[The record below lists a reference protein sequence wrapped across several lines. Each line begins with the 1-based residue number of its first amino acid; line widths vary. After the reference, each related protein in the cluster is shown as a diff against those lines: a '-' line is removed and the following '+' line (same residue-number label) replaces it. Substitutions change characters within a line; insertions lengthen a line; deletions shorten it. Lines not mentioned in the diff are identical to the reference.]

1 MKKPLISTLLAIFII
16 LSATAALALPARAT
30 ELTVAREGGYKTIH
44 EAVNAAN
51 PGDTITVSPGTFA
64 ENVLVD
70 KPLTIRSSSGASLT
84 TIEAAVPAKDVF
96 LLTGTDIRIEGFTIV
111 GKMGSSGVKLDHAS
125 RCVISNNIIYNNIR
139 AVYLYAATDSD
150 VSDNNVSNNGYGVY
164 LDGSSDNTVLNN
176 VALYERGMPDGS
188 ALGDGIF
195 MNRSPHNIIAQNV
208 LSNNRMFGISL
219 WDSAENTIQN
229 NTISA
234 NGRFGIRLRSSSN
247 NTLIFNTIR
256 ATTQDG
262 IYIGYSWG
270 NKICLNNFMNNPNNI
285 NNPQG
290 NIVDSPQQLAYT
302 YNGRDCVGHMGN
314 YYSDYRGTDRNGNG
328 IGDTVYP
335 IGDGH
340 PLVKPVEQY
349 GTIRDESGSTSVAAV
364 SNVSTAHNS
373 SQQSDPQNGTKV
385 TTLGLEAEYAILG
398 VAIAAS
404 IAAIAFFVSKR
415 NRLE

>member
-1 MKKPLISTLLAIFII
+1 MKKPLISTLLATLII
-16 LSATAALALPARAT
+16 LSATVALVLPTRAT
-30 ELTVAREGGYKTIH
+30 DLTVAREGGYRTIH
-44 EAVNAAN
+44 EAVSAAN
-51 PGDTITVSPGTFA
+51 PGDTITVSPGTFV

-84 TIEAAVPAKDVF
+84 TVQAAVPGKDVF
-96 LLTGTDIRIEGFTIV
+96 LLTGTDIRIEGLTIV
-111 GKMGSSGVKLDHAS
+111 GKMGSSGIKLDHAS
-125 RCVISNNIIYNNIR
+125 RCVVSNNIIYNNIR
-139 AVYLYAATDSD
+139 AVYLCGATNSD

-176 VALYERGMPDGS
+176 VAMYEKGMPDGS

-195 MNRSPHNIIAQNV
+195 MNRSPRNTIAQNV
-208 LSNNRMFGISL
+208 LSNNHMFGISL
-219 WDSAENTIQN
+219 WDSAENTLLG
-229 NTISA
+229 NTISE
-234 NGRFGIRLRSSSN
+234 NGRFGIRLRNSSN

-262 IYIGYSWG
+262 IYIGYSRG

-290 NIVDSPQQLAYT
+290 NMIDSPRQLAYT

-328 IGDTVYP
+328 IGDAAYP

-349 GTIRDESGSTSVAAV
+349 GTIRDESVPTSATAA
-364 SNVSTAHNS
+364 SNMSTAHNS
-373 SQQSDPQNGTKV
+373 SQQNDPQNETKV
-385 TTLGLEAEYAILG
+385 TTLGLAAEYAIVG
-398 VAIAAS
+398 VVIAAF
-404 IAAIAFFVSKR
+404 IAVIAFIVLKR

>member
-1 MKKPLISTLLAIFII
+1 MKKPVISILLATLII
-16 LSATAALALPARAT
+16 ISAMAAFALPARAT
-30 ELTVAREGGYKTIH
+30 DLTVAREGGYRTIH
-44 EAVNAAN
+44 EAVGAAN
-51 PGDTITVSPGTFA
+51 PGDTITVSPGTFV

-84 TIEAAVPAKDVF
+84 TVQAAVAGKDVF

-111 GKMGSSGVKLDHAS
+111 GKMGSSGIKLDHAS
-125 RCVISNNIIYNNIR
+125 RCVIANNIIYNNIR
-139 AVYLYAATDSD
+139 GVYLCGATNSD

-176 VALYERGMPDGS
+176 VATYEKGMPDGS

-195 MNRSPHNIIAQNV
+195 MNRSPHNTIAQNV
-208 LSNNRMFGISL
+208 LSNNHMFGISL
-219 WDSAENTIQN
+219 WGSAQNTLLGN
-229 NTISA
+229 AISE

-256 ATTQDG
+256 ATIQDG

-270 NKICLNNFMNNPNNI
+270 NKICLNNFVNNPNNI

-290 NIVDSPQQLAYT
+290 NIIDSPQRLAYT
-302 YNGRDCVGHMGN
+302 YNGRDCVGRMGN
-314 YYSDYRGTDRNGNG
+314 YYSDYRGVDRNGNG

-349 GTIRDESGSTSVAAV
+349 GTIRDESAPTSDIAANSTS
-364 SNVSTAHNS
+364 TTHNS
-373 SQQSDPQNGTKV
+373 SQQNDPQNETKV
-385 TTLGLEAEYAILG
+385 TPLGLEAEYAILG
-398 VAIAAS
+398 IVVAALIAV
-404 IAAIAFFVSKR
+404 IALVVLKR